1 MVQYNIAILG
11 GPLVTH
17 VNVVF
22 SMWEVIRNSSV
33 DLVDRRVRVEGF
45 SACVVLRPCGNT
57 EAGPIY
63 RGTITH
69 VTGQD
74 RVTLQ

>member
-33 DLVDRRVRVEGF
+33 GLVDRRVRVEKGF
-45 SACVVLRPCGNT
+45 SARAVLKK
-57 EAGPIY
+57 
-63 RGTITH
+63 
-69 VTGQD
+69 
-74 RVTLQ
+74 